1 MGLYYREQFKNGAE
15 IVVWEITESEE
26 QLKEICV
33 LPNDEQEELSYIT
46 NSKRRLERLA
56 VRAILDIIFQEKV
69 YLGYHENGR
78 PFLQNSIVEISIAHT
93 RRFACV
99 LTHPENSVGI
109 DIEMLGR
116 NFTPVEKKALGKS
129 EKEFLSDRPEV
140 RQLQLALIWS
150 AKEALFKYI
159 SQTEVDFIEQIEISR
174 FTPREE
180 GEIEAVFYHR
190 DGMEKN
196 FILEYR
202 LVDDHVMV
210 WVVD

>member
-1 MGLYYREQFKNGAE
+1 MGLYYREQFKNGSE

-26 QLKEICV
+26 QLKEMCV
-33 LPNDEQEELSYIT
+33 IPNDELEELSYIT
-46 NSKRRLERLA
+46 NPQRRLERLA
-56 VRAILDIIFQEKV
+56 VRAILDILFQEKV

-109 DIEMLGR
+109 DIESLGR
-116 NFTPVEKKALGKS
+116 NFVPVEKKALGES
-129 EKEFLSDRPEV
+129 EKDFLSDKPEV

-150 AKEALFKYI
+150 AKEALFKYV
-159 SQTEVDFIEQIEISR
+159 SQTEVDYVEQMEISR

-190 DGMEKN
+190 DGIEET
-196 FILEYR
+196 FILGYR

-210 WVVD
+210 WVVE